1 MGHRKRLSSEVQSPS
16 RVQILVDTARFA
28 ELSRDE
34 SEPVAQSIEAEIKQW
49 LARELHDTVSSALT
63 TMLIQMEQLK
73 QRGGFPP
80 EG

>member
-1 MGHRKRLSSEVQSPS
+1 MQSPS
-16 RVQILVDTARFA
+16 TVQILNEPALFA
-28 ELSRDE
+28 ELSSDDP
-34 SEPVAQSIEAEIKQW
+34 EPVAQSVEAEIKQW
-49 LARELHDTVSSALT
+49 FAHELHDTVSSALT